1 MKTIAIST
9 RTYKTCGDEL
19 QDVLGLDITMEE
31 AVKRCVHNWNCLVQQ
46 DQKNTKDFY
55 VSIAQIPDTPIDP
68 DDGVVYDYYD
78 KSIVLPENWEN
89 DAESE
94 DVVKDGKLVALNV

>member
-1 MKTIAIST
+1 MSSKI
-9 RTYKTCGDEL
+9 
-19 QDVLGLDITMEE
+19 Q
-31 AVKRCVHNWNCLVQQ
+31 
-46 DQKNTKDFY
+46 
-55 VSIAQIPDTPIDP
+55 
-68 DDGVVYDYYD
+68 